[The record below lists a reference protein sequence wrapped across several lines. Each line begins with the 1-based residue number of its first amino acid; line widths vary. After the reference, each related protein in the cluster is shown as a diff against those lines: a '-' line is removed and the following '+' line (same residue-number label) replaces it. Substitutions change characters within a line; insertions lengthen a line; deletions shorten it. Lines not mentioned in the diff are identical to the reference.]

1 MMSDDGSP
9 SPTLNKD
16 ACRAVGHLLSTARA
30 ELGLPPGYVTERLML
45 SSAQLTGLERG
56 DSTLFLTPLL
66 FDRKLRRYAEL
77 LGVTSP
83 LLDEVLQIAPPVL
96 APPAGHRVA
105 RPTTWLL
112 VAAGLAVCLLGS
124 SVALYYS
131 SRLPAVGSSAVP
143 DLPETISVPVPV
155 ATVQPP
161 GRQAAR
167 TDTPTVLAAPVAT
180 SSSPLTPDRGRVVV
194 AQMSW
199 VFVRYPDNTVVER
212 VLQPDQSLTLREWPI
227 YLAVGSIGA
236 NNADGV
242 EFSWGDRTVDVTPF
256 ANGNEVRIP
265 VAQLA
270 ALAPDRVGPPA
281 SDLD

>member
-1 MMSDDGSP
+1 MFDDGSP

-16 ACRAVGHLLSTARA
+16 ACRAVGDLLGIARA
-30 ELGLPPGYVTERLML
+30 ERHLPSDYVTDRLML

-56 DSTLFLTPLL
+56 DSTAFWTLRF
-66 FDRKLRRYAEL
+66 FEKALRRYAAL

-83 LLDEVLQIAPPVL
+83 LLDEVLLITPPIVRAP
-96 APPAGHRVA
+96 AAYRVA
-105 RPTTWLL
+105 GRTAWLL
-112 VAAGLAVCLLGS
+112 VAAGLLVCIVGAG
-124 SVALYYS
+124 VAWYYS
-131 SRLPAVGSSAVP
+131 SLLQSVGPNEVP
-143 DLPETISVPVPV
+143 DLRETISAPVPV

-167 TDTPTVLAAPVAT
+167 ADTPTSPAASVAT
-180 SSSPLTPDRGRVVV
+180 SPPLTPDRGRVVV
-194 AQMSW
+194 AHTSW

-236 NNADGV
+236 NDAAGV
-242 EFSWGDRTVDVTPF
+242 RLSWGDRTIDVTPF
-256 ANGNEVRIP
+256 TNGNVVRIRA
-265 VAQLA
+265 AQLA

-281 SDLD
+281 SGLH